1 MKPTP
6 RFAFRPT
13 SGFCLAVIAACTTGA
28 GAVTIFSSDFT
39 SDPSPNFVLSSGA
52 ALNTNGPGGSRAIE
66 LVDTSGTLAST
77 AVLTP
82 TVANGAPAFNTA
94 LPGQELLRLT
104 ADFAVTT
111 LTASG
116 SNVNVPRIILGDLA
130 DPANLIHVGLGRTS
144 GGNVIL
150 YAGKGDSSNPSDGAT
165 RVLLHNYGSYNGGD
179 VAANDTNDVY
189 VTLTL
194 TYSSVT
200 NAMTITATNGG
211 VNGSGSLTGF
221 SGFNNDNLTLSFV
234 SGTSAQTTAYLD
246 NVTLE
251 TLPIP
256 EPAAALLGSVAT
268 LGLLLRRR

>member
-6 RFAFRPT
+6 LFRFPSA
-13 SGFCLAVIAACTTGA
+13 SILCLAAITACTTGA

-39 SDPSPNFVLSSGA
+39 TDPSPNFVLGSGA

-82 TVANGAPAFNTA
+82 TVANGSPAFNTA

-111 LTASG
+111 LTAAG
-116 SNVNVPRIILGDLA
+116 SNVNVPRIVLGNTA
-130 DPANLIHVGLGRTS
+130 DPANLVHVGLGRTS

-165 RVLLHNYGSYNGGD
+165 RVLLHNYGSYNTGD
-179 VAANDTNDVY
+179 LAANDTNDVY

-194 TYSSVT
+194 TYSSAT
-200 NAMTITATNGG
+200 GAMTISATNGG
-211 VNGSGSLTGF
+211 VNGSGSFTGF

-246 NVTLE
+246 NVRLE

-256 EPAAALLGSVAT
+256 EPAAALLGSMGL

>member
-6 RFAFRPT
+6 RFAFRST
-13 SGFCLAVIAACTTGA
+13 SALCLAFIAAGTTGA
-28 GAVTIFSSDFT
+28 GAVTIFSSDFGA
-39 SDPSPNFVLSSGA
+39 DPSPNFVLSSGA

-66 LVDTSGTLAST
+66 LVDTSTSLAST

-82 TVANGAPAFNTA
+82 TVANGAPAFDTS

-111 LTASG
+111 FSAAG
-116 SNVNVPRIILGDLA
+116 SNVNVPRIILGNLA
-130 DPANLIHVGLGRTS
+130 DPTNLVHVGLGRTS

-150 YAGKGDSSNPSDGAT
+150 YAGKGDSSNPSDGTT
-165 RVLLHNYGSYNGGD
+165 RVLLHNYGSFNSGD
-179 VAANDTNDVY
+179 VAANDTNDLY
-189 VTLTL
+189 VTLSL
-194 TYSSVT
+194 TYSSAT
-200 NAMTITATNGG
+200 GAMTITATNGG

-221 SGFNNDNLTLSFV
+221 SAFNNNNLTLSFV
-234 SGTSAQTTAYLD
+234 SGTSAQNTAYLD

-256 EPAAALLGSVAT
+256 EPAAALLGS
-268 LGLLLRRR
+268 LGVVGLLRRWR

>member
-6 RFAFRPT
+6 LFRFPSA
-13 SGFCLAVIAACTTGA
+13 SILCLAAITACTTGA

-39 SDPSPNFVLSSGA
+39 TDPSPNFVLGSGA

-82 TVANGAPAFNTA
+82 TVANGSPAFNTA

-111 LTASG
+111 LTATG
-116 SNVNVPRIILGDLA
+116 SNVNVPRIVLGNPA
-130 DPANLIHVGLGRTS
+130 DPANLVHVGLGRTS

-165 RVLLHNYGSYNGGD
+165 RVLLHNYGSYNTGD
-179 VAANDTNDVY
+179 LAANDTNDVY

-194 TYSSVT
+194 TYSSAT
-200 NAMTITATNGG
+200 GAMTISATNGG
-211 VNGSGSLTGF
+211 VNGSGSFTGF

-246 NVTLE
+246 NV
-251 TLPIP
+251 
-256 EPAAALLGSVAT
+256 
-268 LGLLLRRR
+268 